1 MRALHTL
8 ASLLRSQL
16 TCNLYRV
23 FTSFSP
29 VCVCVCVLCGVD
41 ECVTLAT
48 ERVVRALSVLVT
60 ACMMCVA
67 AVP

>member
-8 ASLLRSQL
+8 ASLLRPQL

-29 VCVCVCVLCGVD
+29 VCVCVCFVWRG
-41 ECVTLAT
+41 
-48 ERVVRALSVLVT
+48 
-60 ACMMCVA
+60 
-67 AVP
+67 